1 MKPQQ
6 FAAYAITQLGLALV
20 ATCLFV
26 VSPPVFAA
34 TPQEAAWSGQATCAV
49 NVQSPGYS
57 YQATQTWTITP
68 GAPTMQGQMQVYPAS
83 WSASGNGATQRPQG
97 AQALQA
103 TWNSTVPGISAPIA
117 VFFRGYDKRLII
129 KAWHSQ
135 LRQQA
140 SIRGTRLV
148 SAAGAAPTQSALVS
162 DAYEWQFQT
171 VESDPTGT
179 TVSGSGTVEVGGG
192 YLLLQPTMASTKAAC
207 QWEFVKGAPSPA
219 QLPADEPNSG
229 PTSLPPAS
237 ASPANPTQNLGSTS
251 VSSIPVPQPPAAVP
265 MMSQPTISQ
274 PMISQP
280 MTSQSTPSQP
290 TVPTTSGHLPAQ
302 LLNGSTTTL
311 GIRPCSALRSTGS
324 IRSRWRCCSCF

>member
-6 FAAYAITQLGLALV
+6 FAAYAITQIGLALV
-20 ATCLFV
+20 AVCLLA

-57 YQATQTWTITP
+57 YQETQTWTITP
-68 GAPTMQGQMQVYPAS
+68 GAPTLQGQMQVYPAS

-162 DAYEWQFQT
+162 DAYEWQFPT

-207 QWEFVKGAPSPA
+207 QWEFVEGAASPA
-219 QLPADEPNSG
+219 QLPSDELNSG

-237 ASPANPTQNLGSTS
+237 ASSANPTQNLGSTS

-280 MTSQSTPSQP
+280 MPSQP
-290 TVPTTSGHLPAQ
+290 TVPTTPAPTAPATISSHQPASSPPRSGNCPA
-302 LLNGSTTTL
+302 G
-311 GIRPCSALRSTGS
+311 
-324 IRSRWRCCSCF
+324 